1 MSSVLTKGSGTMA
14 LKAPGILT
22 FLISVVLVV
31 AVLMIKFFGASVPG
45 LTGHE
50 FWGLLVA
57 HLILATG
64 CLVRAL

>member
-1 MSSVLTKGSGTMA
+1 MRTELSKGTGNMA

-22 FLISVVLVV
+22 FLISVILVV

-50 FWGLLVA
+50 FWGVLAA
-57 HLILATG
+57 HLLLASG
-64 CLVRAL
+64 CLMRTH